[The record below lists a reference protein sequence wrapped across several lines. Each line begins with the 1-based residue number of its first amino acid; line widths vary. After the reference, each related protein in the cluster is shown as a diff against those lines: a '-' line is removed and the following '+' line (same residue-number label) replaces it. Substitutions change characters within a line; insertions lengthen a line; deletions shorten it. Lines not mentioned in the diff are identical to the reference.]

1 LDGPT
6 LAAASCASTE
16 LHALST
22 DEKLWQK
29 ICTSTWP
36 SISDPRISDLISTF
50 PSGHRSFFSDAYPLL
65 HHRRSQGTTL
75 DRPVAAATTPE
86 LISAVDIYY
95 KNAPIFSKVAAF
107 ETLSSWFMSSPFRVE
122 LLEPKEFFP
131 TTILHHPSSSEKD
144 LWLKHLEENITLS
157 WIVIDPKEKRAL
169 NLSSRKAVSVQRHW
183 LTGEVE
189 VKFATVMAGDGAR
202 GSAAEEVECEMVVT
216 CGEKEGGEVQV
227 RQVWMGMMD
236 MEGRNL
242 SGNNGL
248 VILQG
253 AMEAGERKKEK
264 SGKEGIERYEE
275 FVDKKKQ
282 WKDRNER
289 REKVLDMA
297 CVVSGISVFVS
308 FWSLVLYMW

>member
-1 LDGPT
+1 SISMDYRSNSAKMVTTEPTFVPDILNTHILT
-6 LAAASCASTE
+6 LAAASSASTE

-29 ICTSTWP
+29 ICASSWP

-65 HHRRSQGTTL
+65 HHHRSQGTTL
-75 DRPVAAATTPE
+75 DRPVAAATPE
-86 LISAVDIYY
+86 LNSAVDIYY

-144 LWLKHLEENITLS
+144 L
-157 WIVIDPKEKRAL
+157 
-169 NLSSRKAVSVQRHW
+169 KAVSVQRHW

-248 VILQG
+248 GILQG

-275 FVDKKKQ
+275 FVDKKKL

-289 REKVLDMA
+289 REK
-297 CVVSGISVFVS
+297 
-308 FWSLVLYMW
+308 